1 VLADFVAEF
10 TPGSTPKSNLME
22 GWILNMDGASNS
34 KGTGVGII
42 LTTLEGFLIEQSY
55 SLGFRATNNEAE
67 YEAIIV
73 GLKMATTLEVTK
85 LEVHCNSLLI
95 VSQINGEYT
104 TKDDRI
110 AAYLEI
116 VMIWK
121 ANSPVVTSSK
131 SLDLKTSMQTPWPH

>member
-1 VLADFVAEF
+1 
-10 TPGSTPKSNLME
+10 ME